1 LRFRYGELRIHDRFG
16 LATVIVHL
24 VYFLLL
30 QRGYREGDLS
40 LIYPLAHG
48 TGPALSM
55 LLAVLL
61 FQERPSAVAITG
73 GLLVAGGVFALAV
86 G

>member
-40 LIYPLAHG
+40 LI
-48 TGPALSM
+48 
-55 LLAVLL
+55 
-61 FQERPSAVAITG
+61 
-73 GLLVAGGVFALAV
+73 
-86 G
+86 